1 MDNKQSLS
9 FIYSTQELLNRKSR
23 GSSAVLHACCR

>member
-9 FIYSTQELLNRKSR
+9 FIYAMQELLNRKSR
-23 GSSAVLHACCR
+23 GSSTALHACCR